1 MHHVKHLKT
10 LNVKLKPFDKK
21 MAMVNRKQV
30 PLCGQC
36 HREVHRGL
44 YEGKS
49 LRFFQHI
56 RWWGEGK

>member
-21 MAMVNRKQV
+21 MAMINRKQV

-36 HREVHRGL
+36 HREVHRGF

-49 LRFFQHI
+49 LRYFQHI
-56 RWWGEGK
+56 K